1 MVMDERIS
9 KVQELIYEI
18 RVGDVMMTDVI
29 TVSPDTPMSKLRNIL
44 REKRIS
50 GTPVIDNSKLVGIVS
65 IEDFIE
71 WLTEREP
78 DCPIGEKMTKD
89 VRTLYADEHLVR
101 AVNRFEQ
108 LGFGRFAV
116 IDRNTDELVGIIT
129 KGNIIEG
136 LLKKLEVS
144 QEEEEELY
152 RQRVR
157 HFFEDILADKVLLLF
172 EYDIPG
178 KDFKRA
184 GEGASRL
191 KTTLRRLGLDP
202 QVVRRVAIATY
213 EAEMNLV
220 IYTDGG
226 RVRVSVQPH
235 EIIVRVEDSGPGIP
249 DVNKAL
255 EPGFSTAP
263 EWVRDLGFGA
273 GMGLDNIRK
282 CASKMVLRSTV
293 GKGTHLLIRIATG
306 NGAVSEA
313 GRTG

>member
-1 MVMDERIS
+1 MVMDDRIS

-18 RVGDVMMTDVI
+18 RVSDVMTTDVI

-50 GTPVIDNSKLVGIVS
+50 GAPVVDGGKLVGIVS
-65 IEDFIE
+65 IEDFIG
-71 WLTEREP
+71 WLAEHQP

-89 VRTLYADEHLVR
+89 VRTLCADEHLVQ

-116 IDRNTDELVGIIT
+116 IDRSTEKLVGIIT

-136 LLKKLEVS
+136 LLRKLEVS
-144 QEEEEELY
+144 QKEEEELY
-152 RQRVR
+152 RRRVR
-157 HFFEDILADKVLLLF
+157 HFFEDILADKVVLSF

-220 IYTDGG
+220 IYTEGG
-226 RVRVSVQPH
+226 KVLVSVEPH
-235 EIIVRVEDSGPGIP
+235 EIFVRVEDSGPGIP
-249 DVNKAL
+249 DVKKAL
-255 EPGFSTAP
+255 KPGYSTAP
-263 EWVRDLGFGA
+263 EWVRNMGFGA
-273 GMGLDNIRK
+273 GMGLDNIRR
-282 CASKMVLRSTV
+282 CSNKMVLRSTV
-293 GKGTHLLIRIATG
+293 GKGTQLHFSIATES
-306 NGAVSEA
+306 GANSEA
-313 GRTG
+313 E